1 MRPINKQM
9 GQFIGQV
16 LCACLLLIGLLSS
29 CVSPASTNNSVL
41 NTYPQA
47 EVIFKVTLTQALT
60 DGSTLSLEIVDDVT
74 GLAFNPQR
82 YEMTKQ
88 DDLTYF
94 VKLPL
99 VIGSVLKYRYVR
111 VSESNSVEYTPQ
123 GTSVR
128 FRIASISGPA
138 IFQDII
144 AGWIDQPYEGAIG
157 RVRGQ
162 FLDKTTN
169 SPIPNLLVTAQG
181 IQTVTSSDGT
191 YTLEGLTLGTHI
203 LVVYSMDG
211 KYETFQQ
218 GVAVAEEATTPVF
231 ISLQPRPTASVTF
244 EVTTP
249 TDFDASIPIR
259 FASNLQPLGNLYT
272 DLLAGSTT
280 VSSTLPVLTRI
291 QDGKYAIT
299 LDLPVGF
306 DLRYKFTLGDGLWN
320 SELNTDGSF
329 VLRELLVKQG
339 ETKITDKVAT
349 FHSPGLEP
357 ITFTVTTSSTT
368 PAEDIISLQLNPYS
382 WFESIPMVRK
392 SQNEW
397 SYTLYSPLHLL
408 GPVEYRFC
416 RNEAC
421 DLSSSVPVSAQVFL
435 PSNSS
440 QLISGRIDQWNN
452 YANLGEPEILTD
464 GGNITPRSPFIAGF
478 ELTGDY
484 VPFASQYLDVGLKTI
499 AGTAANFVIIP
510 STWTA
515 TRNNPPYLEP
525 LPGQDYSW
533 LQMSSAIRSIQ
544 NQGMQV
550 ILFPQIHFSMGSA
563 NYWQAAKRD
572 EGWWITW
579 YENYHRYIMQVV
591 DWAAANNVGGIIIG
605 DPSAAAS
612 YKNGTLADGSL
623 ANAPLN
629 ADEQWRQLIKDM
641 RAKYSGAILG
651 ALAYPS
657 SQKIE
662 PGWLDS
668 VDAIYVL
675 YSPALSQSS
684 AISTND
690 LMPLVR
696 QDLDDNLYPKISG
709 FGKTVILGLNYPSS
723 SNAFGGCV
731 DVLGSC
737 MNNWGYNTQADL
749 NVQSQIYNAAV
760 IIAAKESWI
769 TGFISRNYQPLVAVQ
784 DSSSSLN
791 GKPAIDVLWFW
802 YHFILNVSS

>member
-1 MRPINKQM
+1 MRPKNKRT
-9 GQFIGQV
+9 GQISRQV
-16 LCACLLLIGLLSS
+16 LCTCLLLIVLLSS
-29 CVSPASTNNSVL
+29 CVSPASTNNSVQ
-41 NTYPQA
+41 NSYPQA
-47 EVIFKVTLTQALT
+47 EVIFKVSLVQALPE
-60 DGSTLSLEIVDDVT
+60 GATLSLEVVDDVT

-82 YEMTKQ
+82 YEMTKH
-88 DDLTYF
+88 DDLNYF

-99 VIGSVLKYRYVR
+99 VIGSVLKYRYVK
-111 VSESNSVEYTPQ
+111 VSETNSVEYTPQ
-123 GTSVR
+123 STAVR
-128 FRIASISGPA
+128 FRIANISGPA
-138 IFQDII
+138 IFQDIV
-144 AGWIDQPYEGAIG
+144 AGWIDQPYIGVIG

-181 IQTVTSSDGT
+181 VQTVTSSDGT
-191 YTLEGLTLGTHI
+191 FTLEGLTLGTHN
-203 LVVYSMDG
+203 LAVYSMDG
-211 KYETFQQ
+211 KYDTFQQ

-231 ISLQPRPTASVTF
+231 ISLQPRPTISVTF
-244 EVTTP
+244 EVSTP
-249 TDFDASIPIR
+249 TDFDQSIPIR

-280 VSSTLPVLTRI
+280 VSSTLPVLNRL
-291 QDGKYAIT
+291 QDGKYSIT

-329 VLRELLVKQG
+329 ILRELIVKQDQ
-339 ETKITDKVAT
+339 TKIEDTVAT
-349 FHSPGLEP
+349 FRSPGLEP
-357 ITFTVTTSSTT
+357 VTFSVITPSIT
-368 PAEDIISLQLNPYS
+368 PAEDVISLQLNPYT

-416 RNEAC
+416 RNEVC
-421 DLSSSVPVSAQVFL
+421 DLSSGVPTTAQLFS

-440 QLISGRIDQWNN
+440 QVISVRIDQWNN
-452 YANLGEPEILTD
+452 YASFGEPEIITD
-464 GGNITPRSPFIAGF
+464 GGNTTPRSPFISGF
-478 ELTGDY
+478 ELISEY
-484 VPFASQYLDVGLKTI
+484 VPFTSQYLDLGLTMI
-499 AGTAANFVIIP
+499 SGTAANFVIIP

-533 LQMSSAIRSIQ
+533 SQMSAAINSIQ
-544 NQGMQV
+544 DQGMQA
-550 ILFPQIHFSMGSA
+550 ILFPQVRFPMGA
-563 NYWQAAKRD
+563 TDYWQNAKRD

-579 YENYHRYIMQVV
+579 YENYHRYILQVV

-605 DPSAAAS
+605 DPSVAAS
-612 YKNGTLADGSL
+612 FKNGTLADGSL
-623 ANAPLN
+623 AGAPLN
-629 ADEQWRQLIKDM
+629 ADEQWQQLIKDM
-641 RAKYSGAILG
+641 RTKFSGAIIG

-675 YSPALSQSS
+675 YSPTLSQSS
-684 AISTND
+684 SISTND
-690 LMPLVR
+690 LMSLIR
-696 QDLDDNLYPKISG
+696 KDLDDSLYPKISG
-709 FGKTVILGLNYPSS
+709 FGKIIILGLNYPSA

-737 MNNWGYNTQADL
+737 MNNWGNSQVDL

-769 TGFISRNYQPLVAVQ
+769 TGFISRNYQPIVALQ